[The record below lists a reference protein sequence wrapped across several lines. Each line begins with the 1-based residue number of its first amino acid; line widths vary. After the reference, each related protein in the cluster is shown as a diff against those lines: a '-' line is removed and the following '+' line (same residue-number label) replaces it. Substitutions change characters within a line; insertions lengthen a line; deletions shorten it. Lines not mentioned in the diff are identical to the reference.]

1 MPSERDDGISKLEGE
16 SLREGGRQ
24 GNGRGAGGPPM
35 KEERAAGKRNVRE
48 LMIWSG
54 EANRLEGQRRE
65 WVEGKREGGEE
76 ERNAWSE
83 R

>member
-1 MPSERDDGISKLEGE
+1 
-16 SLREGGRQ
+16 
-24 GNGRGAGGPPM
+24 M